1 MWLLHYNSFAFLVC
15 TLYVFGI
22 HTSVVASENMDTVTP
37 SLPDP
42 YLVKPTRE
50 SFTNTPRPSGASQV
64 TADCLANSLDSD
76 SIYCRGSRAIR
87 NVIQNLN
94 RRDKPLVLM
103 RGLEIVPIASE
114 NSVTSTESTLD
125 GDESFL
131 GCVSEYLRSHELNI
145 NFADLLADES
155 ERYLAYDLARNG
167 QTQADGSQEA
177 RKKDK
182 GQGVILAMALMFGKM
197 LAVMGLGG
205 IGAMA
210 MKALGV
216 AMTALMMA
224 GLVGLKSLMQHGHES
239 SHSVQYLTSEGHHH
253 MRRRRSGTDSLGM
266 AYRGWL
272 QRNIQREQKVAGE
285 MRN

>member
-145 NFADLLADES
+145 NFADLLADEK
-155 ERYLAYDLARNG
+155 
-167 QTQADGSQEA
+167 A